1 MADNSENLL
10 VNGSFEQAL
19 VNQGSWQNFSSVAGW
34 TALPGGQIEI
44 WRGGGGVV
52 PTDGAQSL
60 ELDYLGGLDGFSQT
74 VATTAGQSYTL
85 SFDSMLRPGG
95 WSPGTQ

>member
-19 VNQGSWQNFSSVAGW
+19 VNPGSWQNFSSVAGW

-44 WRGGGGVV
+44 WRGGGGRGGS
-52 PTDGAQSL
+52 DGRRA
-60 ELDYLGGLDGFSQT
+60 
-74 VATTAGQSYTL
+74 VA
-85 SFDSMLRPGG
+85 
-95 WSPGTQ
+95 